1 MVRFISQTS
10 IMFLMLLFLEKYL
23 KNWFWHQTP
32 SPIHCSMSGGEVVV
46 PPGSNSSG
54 GVGWGRVLF
63 YIKSVYAPQPP
74 VMGGGETIDP
84 SRQESNDLLQGSFG
98 ILGQCNSSCWWIST
112 HSYWR
117 LTVRG
122 KQSLRKHEPG
132 SVCQWII
139 SRCVA
144 WTPDLCSDSWS
155 KCSLFVLCS
164 RWHCGGHWLCFL
176 SSLLCASPP
185 LQPQISFI
193 LFSTSVLSS
202 VDITLPGRMDQG
214 GKISSSTWGRSDP
227 LLLFCPKACFSY
239 GAASQRITET
249 LKSHGREAW
258 EENRKRGDNQKPWN

>member
-1 MVRFISQTS
+1 
-10 IMFLMLLFLEKYL
+10 
-23 KNWFWHQTP
+23 
-32 SPIHCSMSGGEVVV
+32 
-46 PPGSNSSG
+46 
-54 GVGWGRVLF
+54 
-63 YIKSVYAPQPP
+63 
-74 VMGGGETIDP
+74 MGGGETIDP

-155 KCSLFVLCS
+155 KGSLFVLCS

-176 SSLLCASPP
+176 SSLLCVSPP

-202 VDITLPGRMDQG
+202 VDNTSWQDGSGRENKQQHM
-214 GKISSSTWGRSDP
+214 GKKRPFPP
-227 LLLFCPKACFSY
+227 LLSQSMFLLRSCLSAHHRNTKVTWPWSVGRKPKKRR
-239 GAASQRITET
+239 QPKTME
-249 LKSHGREAW
+249 LKIRSPHPVP
-258 EENRKRGDNQKPWN
+258 K